1 MNPKPCESVMN
12 VIVELSLFP
21 IGKGV
26 SVGEYVARA
35 LSVIEASGL
44 PHQLGPMGTC
54 IEGDYDAVMAVVRDC
69 YQVLAADCERVY
81 MTLKV
86 DARADRT
93 GGMTQKVRDVRDM
106 LDS

>member
-1 MNPKPCESVMN
+1 MN

-35 LSVIEASGL
+35 LSVIKASGL

-69 YQVLAADCERVY
+69 YQTLAADCERVY

-93 GGMTQKVRDVRDM
+93 GGMTQKVRDVRAM
-106 LDS
+106 LNS